1 MNKNTVALA
10 CLLLSSFSH
19 AVEVVSFG
27 KNLDSK
33 LIVKQ
38 TIAPEAITISD
49 DGKQIAFI
57 AKTQREFSQ
66 APPTTSWLIKK
77 TANQW
82 SAPAILPWG
91 GKVTSVTFAN
101 QDRWLVASN
110 SRGTV
115 SGYGTILKNLFG
127 DREKIGDLFGFDH
140 RIEIYDAANPKKL
153 LKAFTPQEMGLKKPE
168 MLKHARVSPDGKWM
182 TFYAHGHED
191 QRGIYVYN
199 FATKRSHHL
208 GLTDDKHPTWTPDGT
223 KILFHQQ
230 EGGNAFVDYG
240 GEEKSLLGYYDLKA
254 DANDNLTA
262 TRFLMDS
269 KRNQF
274 HYHKH
279 PSVYPG
285 TDLVFFHGVL
295 EPGSSKKLLV
305 RKLGVD
311 TKIFKISDIMIDDLE
326 LKGTKHANSS
336 LAANG
341 LFFIAREKG
350 KATTAVINSTP
361 HSENATEITI
371 SDIKDIY
378 SISNSE
384 VQKIVKFVKEHD
396 PK

>member
-1 MNKNTVALA
+1 MNRNVAAFA
-10 CLLLSSFSH
+10 CLIVSSYSFAGEVLSFS
-19 AVEVVSFG
+19 
-27 KNLDSK
+27 KNLESK
-33 LIVKQ
+33 MVVKQ
-38 TIAPEAITISD
+38 SISPEAITISD
-49 DGKQIAFI
+49 DGRQVAFI
-57 AKTQREFSQ
+57 AKTLQDFPQ
-66 APPTTSWLIKK
+66 APPTTAWLIKQ
-77 TANQW
+77 TGNQW
-82 SAPAILPWG
+82 SPAAKMPWG
-91 GKVTSVTFAN
+91 GKVTSVSFAN
-101 QDRWLVASN
+101 QDRWLVVSN
-110 SRGTV
+110 SHSTL
-115 SGYGTILKNLFG
+115 SGYGTIVKNLFG
-127 DREKIGDLFGFDH
+127 DREKIGDLLGFEH
-140 RIEIYDAANPKKL
+140 RIEIYDAASPKKL
-153 LKAFTPQEMGLKKPE
+153 IKAFTPQEMGLKKPE

-182 TFYAHGHED
+182 TFYTHGHED

-199 FATKRSHHL
+199 FATKRSQHL

-230 EGGNAFVDYG
+230 EGGNAFVGYG

-274 HYHKH
+274 QYHKH

-295 EPGSSKKLLV
+295 EPGSAKKLLV
-305 RKLGVD
+305 RRLGVD
-311 TKIFKISDIMIDDLE
+311 TKIFKISDIMINDLE

-341 LFFIAREKG
+341 LFFVAREKG
-350 KATTAVINSTP
+350 KATTAVFNSTP

-384 VQKIVKFVKEHD
+384 VQKIVKFVNESD